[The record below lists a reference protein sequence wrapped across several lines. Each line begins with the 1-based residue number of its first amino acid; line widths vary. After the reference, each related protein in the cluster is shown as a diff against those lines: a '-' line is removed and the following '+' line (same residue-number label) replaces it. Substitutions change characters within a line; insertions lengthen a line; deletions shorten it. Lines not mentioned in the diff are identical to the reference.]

1 MICGCKMTLQKIIKI
16 KEIKKGE
23 LSDFINKTVI
33 DENPKEKKK
42 FIFQLSDEQ
51 QEKYRK
57 WARTHDCVIR
67 NKDGIRYVG
76 AAGGADTFQITSTG
90 LGWIVKVK
98 CSCGSKLDLT
108 EDF

>member
-1 MICGCKMTLQKIIKI
+1 MICGCKMIMQKIIKI
-16 KEIKKGE
+16 KEIKKDE

-33 DENPKEKKK
+33 DEKPKEKKK

-76 AAGGADTFQITSTG
+76 AAGGADTFHITGTG

>member
-1 MICGCKMTLQKIIKI
+1 MQKIIKI
-16 KEIKKGE
+16 KEIKKDE

-33 DENPKEKKK
+33 DEKPKEKKK

-51 QEKYRK
+51 QVKYRK
-57 WARTHDCVIR
+57 WARTHDCIIR

-76 AAGGADTFQITSTG
+76 AAGGVDTFHITGTG
-90 LGWIVKVK
+90 LGWIVNVK

-108 EDF
+108 EEF